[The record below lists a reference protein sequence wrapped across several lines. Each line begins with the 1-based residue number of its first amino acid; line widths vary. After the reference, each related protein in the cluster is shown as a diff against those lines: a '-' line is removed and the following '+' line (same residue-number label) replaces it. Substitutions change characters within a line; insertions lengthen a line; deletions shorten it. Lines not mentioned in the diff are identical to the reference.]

1 MQTKS
6 VQFLGNPITCTTYN
20 SIRCIITDRILY
32 LFLFFSKK
40 SSCKVLFSPDKDHEK
55 DIEISK
61 DLQNK
66 CSLTGNASLSR
77 SGAAGYSRFLV
88 LEVSR
93 RELMGEEVMAKYGRQ
108 LAEKVLRLFEETLSQ
123 EKFCSL
129 REEWEMSEVE
139 PGDIVHITGM
149 NILHF
154 QL

>member
-1 MQTKS
+1 MY
-6 VQFLGNPITCTTYN
+6 F
-20 SIRCIITDRILY
+20 
-32 LFLFFSKK
+32 FLFFSKK
-40 SSCKVLFSPDKDHEK
+40 SSCKVLFSPDQDHEK
-55 DIEISK
+55 DNDEISK

-66 CSLTGNASLSR
+66 CSLTSNAQSLSA

-93 RELMGEEVMAKYGRQ
+93 RELMGEEVVAKYGRQ
-108 LAEKVLRLFEETLSQ
+108 LSEKVLRLFEETLSQ

-149 NILHF
+149 DIYIFNPKSMNSLTLFWWHLTLHNS
-154 QL
+154 L